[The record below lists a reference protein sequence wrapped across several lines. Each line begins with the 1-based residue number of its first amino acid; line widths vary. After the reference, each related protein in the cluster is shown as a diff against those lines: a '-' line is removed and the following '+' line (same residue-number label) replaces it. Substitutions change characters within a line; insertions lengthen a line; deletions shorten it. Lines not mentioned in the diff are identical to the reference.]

1 MIRSFKLATMVY
13 LAGVFAMA
21 HAQLPEHY
29 AESTMLFALSA
40 DGQQEISLRLA
51 RFPLTGQATVWLH
64 IADGKQGWAMAHER
78 FNTSLQATPI
88 DNNTADFAAHNG
100 GQSVRFVSQNRNGQQ
115 MYGQL
120 TAELRAVASRHP
132 ELGEGTLP
140 VHVDLRYTSASTGYR
155 AASGRWETTGFVRG
169 TVTVQ
174 GQVIRFDDPGKWH
187 EQTGPRAQFAPAFTY
202 FNVQNDTVALLA
214 IAFANGVVG
223 YGMFNGELYELK
235 TFEIQGPQAIPRRF
249 KAELYDPQTDTQRHL
264 EGQAR
269 AVQEWS
275 VPIEGKRRPGAAVL
289 VETSEGAMF
298 GSLNDWQP
306 KP

>member
-1 MIRSFKLATMVY
+1 
-13 LAGVFAMA
+13 MA
-21 HAQLPEHY
+21 HAQLPDHY

-64 IADGKQGWAMAHER
+64 VADGKQGWSMAHEQ
-78 FNTSLQATPI
+78 FNTSSQATLI
-88 DNNTADFAAHNG
+88 NNDAADFAAHYG
-100 GQSVRFVSQNRNGQQ
+100 DQSVKFVSQHRNGQQ
-115 MYGQL
+115 LRGLL

-140 VHVDLRYTSASTGYR
+140 VHVDLRYISASAGYR
-155 AASGRWETTGFVRG
+155 AASGRWETTGFVSG

-202 FNVQNDTVALLA
+202 FNVQNESVALLA
-214 IAFANGVVG
+214 IAFANGVAG
-223 YGMFNGELYELK
+223 YGMFNGELYELQ
-235 TFEIQGPQAIPRRF
+235 TFEIQGPQATPRRF
-249 KAELYDPQTDTQRHL
+249 KAGLYDPQTDTQRHL
-264 EGQAR
+264 QGQAR
-269 AVQEWS
+269 AVQLWS
-275 VPIEGKRRPGAAVL
+275 VPIEGQRRPGAAVI
-289 VETSEGAMF
+289 VDTSEGAMF

-306 KP
+306 TP